1 MAAPKDIRHADV
13 LGMKITSNDGSR
25 VEDTSLTKPGAK
37 DSLSGTNVTEPFTGS
52 VDIGKMGPF
61 GGMNKTK

>member
-1 MAAPKDIRHADV
+1 MAAPTDIRHADV
-13 LGMKITSNDGSR
+13 LGMKVTSNDGKR
-25 VEDTSLTKPGAK
+25 VEDTDLLKTGAK

-61 GGMNKTK
+61 GGMNKPK